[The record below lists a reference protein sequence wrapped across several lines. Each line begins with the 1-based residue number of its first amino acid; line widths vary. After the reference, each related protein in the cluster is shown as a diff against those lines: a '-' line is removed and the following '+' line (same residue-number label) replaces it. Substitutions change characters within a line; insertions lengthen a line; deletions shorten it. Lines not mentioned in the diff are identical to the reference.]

1 MHSLNDPTLPDHPY
15 TPTAIP
21 LYQWKVPLGPALVH
35 HDGTG
40 AGPILPFDHLTNI
53 HLVPA

>member
-1 MHSLNDPTLPDHPY
+1 LHSLNDPTLPDHPY

-21 LYQWKVPLGPALVH
+21 LYQWRVPLGPALVH